1 MAWGIYNVLYENLS
15 LRATNSMVLF
25 VTNYSQFIIS
35 KSMALENLISVEFTQ
50 DELNKLDDALKV
62 IETILVGK
70 AINLTPEQRSQYGR
84 IGNRTE
90 NWIDKIKQYMDDN
103 PKLVPA
109 YLDKA
114 EYDKDYKTRKDIAP
128 RLNRLTSICESMDDT
143 QKLISTDLYGNS
155 IAFYRNLKI
164 TAQQNVAGSSAIYA
178 DLKTQFPGNPGSK
191 AGGNNP
197 PTP

>member
-70 AINLTPEQRSQYGR
+70 AINLTPEQRSPYGR

-103 PKLVPA
+103 PKL
-109 YLDKA
+109 YSQLKLIMF
-114 EYDKDYKTRKDIAP
+114 EKDYP
-128 RLNRLTSICESMDDT
+128 
-143 QKLISTDLYGNS
+143 QK
-155 IAFYRNLKI
+155 
-164 TAQQNVAGSSAIYA
+164 
-178 DLKTQFPGNPGSK
+178 
-191 AGGNNP
+191 
-197 PTP
+197 